1 MAYGLTKLQ
10 KLATGAA
17 KKAKAAT
24 AAKKAAE
31 AAKRA
36 AGIARAKKLAADA
49 MAAAAKKK
57 PKPKPKPKKKP
68 KPKAKPKTDAQIERE
83 LARVDPGVPPGPPV
97 KLVGIHKKGLTE
109 EITDKVIRPSNKP
122 TIKDPIAGKK
132 AKGGTPEAKA
142 LIAKV
147 ARERKKKLQRAWDDL
162 TASQQRAQRVKGK
175 DSKYWTI
182 FPEHGGGAKVR
193 KGSGASRLSKKGRAM
208 EPKAGHKDYRK
219 GGLFY

>member
-1 MAYGLTKLQ
+1 MGILSGLGK
-10 KLATGAA
+10 AAA
-17 KKAKAAT
+17 KTGRKAKRG
-24 AAKKAAE
+24 AE

-57 PKPKPKPKKKP
+57 PKPKPKKKP

-83 LARVDPGVPPGPPV
+83 LARVDPGTPPGPPV
-97 KLVGIHKKGLTE
+97 KSVGIRKKGLTE

-193 KGSGASRLSKKGRAM
+193 KGSGASRLSKKGKAM
-208 EPKAGHKDYRK
+208 EPGTFAHGGLASKGHKDYRK

>member
-1 MAYGLTKLQ
+1 MSSPKKKVVKRGTRVLTD
-10 KLATGAA
+10 AGEAA
-17 KKAKAAT
+17 KKRRRSRAARKAAVT
-24 AAKKAAE
+24 RSKKKAS
-31 AAKRA
+31 
-36 AGIARAKKLAADA
+36 
-49 MAAAAKKK
+49 
-57 PKPKPKPKKKP
+57 
-68 KPKAKPKTDAQIERE
+68 PKTDAQIERE

-97 KLVGIHKKGLTE
+97 KSVGIRKKGLTE

-132 AKGGTPEAKA
+132 AKGDTPEAKA

-208 EPKAGHKDYRK
+208 EPKAGHKDYRT